1 MVAQVW
7 ILPGLKQ
14 QRFDGRAGLD
24 SKVKI
29 WDVHGGGKCMQTY
42 LGHSKGVRD
51 ITFSNDGAKFLST
64 AYDKQIHLWDT
75 ETGQVRNG
83 AWKFN
88 ITQHIQWTL
97 WSILFFRN
105 ADGTFCNDLSDTS
118 AKFAQSGAEQW
129 SFFQN

>member
-83 AWKFN
+83 A
-88 ITQHIQWTL
+88 
-97 WSILFFRN
+97 
-105 ADGTFCNDLSDTS
+105 
-118 AKFAQSGAEQW
+118 
-129 SFFQN
+129 